1 MTDEPIEHDEEKLG
15 RLLAALPPAP
25 ADWVEAA
32 ASLPQTRRD
41 AEEIVALAE
50 ADEEFRAS
58 AIADLESAL
67 KLKGYEPTEPLLA
80 EIRARLE
87 PS

>member
-1 MTDEPIEHDEEKLG
+1 MTDSGFRHDEEELG
-15 RLLAALPPAP
+15 RLLAALAPPP
-25 ADWVEAA
+25 PGWVEAA

-41 AEEIVALAE
+41 AERIVELVE
-50 ADEEFRAS
+50 ADQEFRAA

-67 KLKGYEPTEPLLA
+67 REAGFEPTQPLLA

-87 PS
+87 DG